1 LQSIARHRLRDNG
14 AQRIQRR
21 KIPAGRPVR
30 HHQADHPAIN
40 LVSSREPQRER
51 RQQRH
56 SCRSQRPRHR
66 RQRRHDKDNPR
77 EQRPPALDQA
87 RRPCHDAPDGA
98 VAFCY
103 SEQISN
109 TDQQHQQ
116 VNREPAV
123 HLLHAFA
130 HKDRAH
136 EVGHHQSERP
146 KIDGPQRANQE
157 DKDKSAYSDDVN
169 GQSSLRLAPELERV
183 AIACADLFFVAER
196 RLMEAKRRRLNVA
209 TNSQQSQPSL
219 RDWGFLPHSAPAL
232 IVFEN

>member
-1 LQSIARHRLRDNG
+1 M
-14 AQRIQRR
+14 
-21 KIPAGRPVR
+21 R
-30 HHQADHPAIN
+30 HHQADHTPIN
-40 LVSSREPQRER
+40 LVRPGEPQRDR

-56 SCRSQRPRHR
+56 ACRPQRPRHR

-77 EQRPPALDQA
+77 EQRPPALNQA

-109 TDQQHQQ
+109 ADQQHQQ

-136 EVGHHQSERP
+136 QVGHHQSERP
-146 KIDGPQRANQE
+146 QIDGTQRASQE
-157 DKDKSAYSDDVN
+157 DKDKSAYSGYVN
-169 GQSSLRLAPELERV
+169 GQSILRLAPELDR
-183 AIACADLFFVAER
+183 FST
-196 RLMEAKRRRLNVA
+196 MYKR
-209 TNSQQSQPSL
+209 THQ
-219 RDWGFLPHSAPAL
+219 
-232 IVFEN
+232 